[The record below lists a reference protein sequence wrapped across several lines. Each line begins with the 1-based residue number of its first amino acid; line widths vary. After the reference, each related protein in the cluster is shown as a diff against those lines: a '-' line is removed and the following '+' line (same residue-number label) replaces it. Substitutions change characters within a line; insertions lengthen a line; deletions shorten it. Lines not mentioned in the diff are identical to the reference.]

1 MQLLTAKR
9 CWDKSTVGLLDMSLR
24 LPAITPFDLVH
35 VALDLETTGLELTR
49 DSIIEVGAVKFQGDS
64 VVDTFQTF
72 VNPGRSI
79 PEFVQRLT
87 GISPSQVARAPSF
100 NLIADRLE
108 DFIGPD
114 PVVGHNISFDLG
126 FLTNHGLRLG
136 NKAYDTWDLASALLP
151 RSPQYS
157 LRYLTDYLGVGH
169 TNPHRALGDASATHL
184 VFLKL
189 LRLAE
194 ELDPGVLA
202 HLVNLAVRSQWS
214 IASLLDGLQLTG
226 PQVDG
231 GSGSP
236 TTYGLTGLDLDN
248 LSVRLGRPEKRRA
261 DSNLSSLDEEKI
273 SGLMGARG
281 PFAKTFSGFE
291 HRPEQ
296 EEMLAGVTRAIYRSR
311 HLVVE
316 GGTGVGKSM
325 AYLLP
330 AILFAVSQGQRVVVS
345 TNTINLQEQL
355 LKKDIPALLSVLEEA
370 GLVEKNTVKAALLKG
385 RANYLCL
392 RRWNYLARGENPT
405 VEDARL
411 LSKTAVWLQDTVA
424 GDRGEIN
431 LSGRDGF
438 TWSRI
443 SAGEKGWCPGL
454 RDGSPCFLR
463 SARER
468 AEQAHIVVVNH
479 ALLLSDLVRG
489 GSLIPDYQ
497 YLVIDEAHNLED
509 EATRQLGF
517 DVQPARLEESLEL
530 QGRLATQ
537 LRLAF
542 VAESP
547 TSAVRQEGERA
558 MADGETSLLALRDY
572 WARLWAAAE
581 RLLGALR
588 EGMSEDQ
595 NQVLLEPKVR
605 RQQVWSDLALA
616 WENLEVRILQSLQA
630 FSRLQRFL
638 ETTTLPGVSDQ
649 ATLIMETA
657 TVQDNLEELRVQLA
671 SILGNPEDQ
680 IVHWMARDVSKGD
693 VSLHSVPLEVGA
705 TLSEEL
711 FSRKECV
718 VMTSATLS
726 TGGNFDYLIRRTG
739 LPEDSDEL
747 LVGSPFDYQK
757 AALLLIPEDMPSP
770 NADGYLEA
778 VSRVLADLGK
788 SLGGRT
794 MALFT
799 SYAALR
805 GVANRVRA
813 PLLAEGIQVLA
824 QSIDGRPQ
832 QLIARFTEDPGS
844 VLLGTASFWEGV
856 DLPSG
861 LLKALV
867 LARLPFQVPT
877 DPVVK
882 ARSEQYQDPFNEYS
896 IPQAVLRFRQG
907 TGRLIRNKGDK
918 GAIVVLDRRITGRS
932 YGRSFLQSIPPC
944 TLKPSSLATVG
955 QLAAQWVGDSR
966 GAGR

>member
-1 MQLLTAKR
+1 
-9 CWDKSTVGLLDMSLR
+9 MSLR
-24 LPAITPFDLVH
+24 SPMTTPFDLTH
-35 VALDLETTGLELTR
+35 VALDLETTGLEQTR
-49 DSIIEVGAVKFQGDS
+49 DTIIEIGAVKFQGDS
-64 VVDTFQTF
+64 VIDTFQTF
-72 VNPGRSI
+72 VNPGRAI

-87 GISPSQVARAPSF
+87 GISPNHVKRAPVFSSV
-100 NLIADRLE
+100 ADQLD

-114 PVVGHNISFDLG
+114 PIVGHNISFDLG
-126 FLTNHGLRLG
+126 FLSNHGLRLS
-136 NKAYDTWDLASALLP
+136 NPSYDTWDLASALLP

-157 LRYLTDYLGVGH
+157 LRYLSSYLGVGH
-169 TNPHRALGDASATHL
+169 KDPHRAMGDASATHL
-184 VFLKL
+184 VFVKM

-194 ELDPGVLA
+194 QLDPGVLD

-214 IASLLDGLQLTG
+214 IGSLLSGLQTN
-226 PQVDG
+226 G
-231 GSGSP
+231 GQGSP
-236 TTYGLTGLDLDN
+236 TGIGLTGLDLDS
-248 LSVRLGRPEKRRA
+248 LAVRLGRPEKRRP
-261 DSNLSSLDEEKI
+261 DSGLSSLDEDKI
-273 SGLMGARG
+273 ISLLSAGG
-281 PFAKTFSGFE
+281 PFSETFSGFE

-330 AILFAVSQGQRVVVS
+330 AVLFAVSQGQRVVVS

-355 LKKDIPALLSVLEEA
+355 LKKDIPALVTVLEEA

-385 RANYLCL
+385 RSNYLCL
-392 RRWNYLARGENPT
+392 HRRNYLARSEYPT

-411 LSKTAVWLQDTVA
+411 LSKTAVWLQDTVS

-431 LSGRDGF
+431 LSGRDAF

-454 RDGSPCFLR
+454 RDGGPCFLR

-479 ALLLSDLVRG
+479 ALLLSDMVRG

-497 YLVIDEAHNLED
+497 YLVVDEAHNLED
-509 EATRQLGF
+509 EATRQLGLDF
-517 DVQPARLEESLEL
+517 EPGKLEDSLEP
-530 QGRLATQ
+530 QGRLTTQ
-537 LRLAF
+537 LRLAL
-542 VAESP
+542 VAQNL
-547 TSAVRQEGERA
+547 TSGVRQEGEGA
-558 MADGETSLLALRDY
+558 LADGESSVAVLRDH

-581 RLLGALR
+581 RLLDSLR
-588 EGMSEDQ
+588 EGLPEDQ
-595 NQVLLEPKVR
+595 NQVLLDPPVR

-616 WENLEVRILQSLQA
+616 WENLDVRIQQSVQA
-630 FSRLQRFL
+630 YSKLQRFL
-638 ETTTLPGVSDQ
+638 ETTSLGGASDQ
-649 ATLIMETA
+649 PTLVMETA
-657 TVQDNLEELRVQLA
+657 TIQDNLEELRLQLK
-671 SILGNPEDQ
+671 SILGDPEERT
-680 IVHWMARDVSKGD
+680 VHWMARHPSNGE
-693 VSLHSVPLEVGA
+693 VSLHAVPLDVGA
-705 TLSEEL
+705 TLAEEL
-711 FSRKECV
+711 FGRKECV
-718 VMTSATLS
+718 VLTSATLS
-726 TGGNFDYLIRRTG
+726 TEGNFEYLTRRTG
-739 LPEDSDEL
+739 LPEDSEEL

-770 NADGYLEA
+770 NADGYLDA
-778 VSRVLADLGK
+778 LSRVLVDLGEF
-788 SLGGRT
+788 LGGRT

-805 GVANRVRA
+805 GVANKIRA
-813 PLLAEGIQVLA
+813 PLLSEGIQVLA
-824 QSIDGRPQ
+824 QSVDGPPQ
-832 QLIARFTEDPGS
+832 QLIARLTEEPSS

-867 LARLPFQVPT
+867 LTRLPFQVPN
-877 DPVVK
+877 DPLVK
-882 ARSEQYQDPFNEYS
+882 ARSEQYEDPFAEYS

-907 TGRLIRNKGDK
+907 IGRLIRNKGDK

-932 YGRSFLQSIPPC
+932 YGKSFLQSIPPC
-944 TLKPSSLATVG
+944 TMKPSSLATVG
-955 QLAAQWVGDSR
+955 LLAAQWIGASR